1 MEGGRERRA
10 FRPEVVQE
18 GIDLGNG
25 GSQTEL
31 GTGPKKGSVEMD
43 IAALEE
49 SKESAY
55 LLVVGNVFNK
65 GNEGIPHSH
74 VVGVSFSDE
83 ANGGLGIDGTVK
95 SGCEAGVL
103 EGCV

>member
-25 GSQTEL
+25 SSQTEL
-31 GTGPKKGSVEMD
+31 GTSSKKGSVEMD
-43 IAALEE
+43 IAALEK

-55 LLVVGNVFNK
+55 LLVVGNVFYEGNK
-65 GNEGIPHSH
+65 GVSHGH
-74 VVGVSFSDE
+74 VVGVSFTNETDRR
-83 ANGGLGIDGTVK
+83 LGVDGAV
-95 SGCEAGVL
+95 
-103 EGCV
+103 